1 MKTTF
6 EISQGTYVHTI
17 NVTVNSNVHHTT
29 GAIVGKLAHRFYTVL
44 ATMRLVGN
52 GAGIDLRKPF
62 EIVIKTEGVT
72 LLNTFEID
80 EQIKGRITCGLTK
93 RGQNRFAR
101 LLAIAFWDGKHELT
115 DEVYCDLL
123 DENNTC
129 ETEQVMAQ
137 VRALLDTPYSEVVT
151 FVAENE

>member
-1 MKTTF
+1 
-6 EISQGTYVHTI
+6 
-17 NVTVNSNVHHTT
+17 
-29 GAIVGKLAHRFYTVL
+29 
-44 ATMRLVGN
+44 
-52 GAGIDLRKPF
+52 
-62 EIVIKTEGVT
+62 

-115 DEVYCDLL
+115 DEVFCDLL

-137 VRALLDTPYSEVVT
+137 VRALLDTPYNEVLT